1 MPRISTRRRT
11 AVLCAGLAAL
21 AACTTSTEASDG
33 GSSAELVADDSPA
46 VPLPTI
52 GLGSEFG
59 EVSSS
64 NGATAANASDVDSI
78 VMIGDSITV
87 ASSEAIEEQFSQIGF
102 DNVTI
107 VAQQGKRIS
116 ESFGD
121 NTSGASIA
129 DYVADEYTGDP
140 QDRLWIVALGTND
153 ISQYADAAE
162 VSDVV
167 DSVLESIPPEA
178 PLLWVNTY
186 IEDRPADTAAVN
198 AAISR
203 AVAERGN
210 ATVGSWSSYAPENG
224 VLSDDGVHPT
234 DQGEITFASVVTT
247 SAANFLGR

>member
-1 MPRISTRRRT
+1 M
-11 AVLCAGLAAL
+11 LCVGLAGL

-33 GSSAELVADDSPA
+33 GGSADDAAVDAPA

-52 GLGSEFG
+52 GLGSDFG
-59 EVSSS
+59 DVGVPS
-64 NGATAANASDVDSI
+64 GGTAENADVVDSI

-87 ASSEAIEEQFSQIGF
+87 ASTEAIEDQFRQLGF
-102 DNVTI
+102 DDVTI
-107 VAQQGKRIS
+107 VAQQGKRIG

-129 DYVADEYTGDP
+129 NYVADEYTGDP
-140 QDRLWIVALGTND
+140 RERLWIVALGTND

-162 VSDVV
+162 VHDVV
-167 DSVLESIPPEA
+167 ESVLESIPDDA
-178 PLLWVNTY
+178 PLMWVNTY
-186 IEDRPADTAAVN
+186 IEDRPEDTAAVN

-210 ATVGSWSSYAPENG
+210 ATVGTWSEYASELG

-234 DQGEITFASVVTT
+234 DQGEITFASVVTS
-247 SAANFLGR
+247 SAANFLSR